1 MAAMRHHGRTG
12 LCYTRKNKLKR
23 DPEKHG
29 GDNPEKKERAKQK
42 QAWTCKTGEW
52 IALFI
57 EHTAIGQAC
66 QIMSDKVSNGPR

>member
-1 MAAMRHHGRTG
+1 
-12 LCYTRKNKLKR
+12 LKR

-42 QAWTCKTGEW
+42 QAWMCKTGEW

-66 QIMSDKVSNGPR
+66 QIMSDKVSKWTTLISFARWVLKLIV